1 MSNYT
6 FSRNPIINI
15 TRSKFKRNH
24 RLLTTF
30 NAGKIVPIQIDEVL
44 PGDTKKLKTNC
55 VIRMSTP
62 IKPVMDNAFCD
73 IMHFFIPARLLWE
86 HWKEFQGENS
96 SGYWKQQTEYTIPQ
110 TTAPTGGWN
119 NGTLADYFGI
129 PTKVSGLS
137 VNSLPF
143 RAYVQVWN
151 DWFRDENN
159 QNPAYMTTGDGTT
172 TGTNGTNLVT
182 DVITGGTLLPCAK
195 IHDYFTSALPEPQKG
210 PDVLMPFN
218 VNDAIPVTGMAPV
231 ITHSVNVYG
240 DDTNFEKPSADLNW
254 VNKTNGNLQENKGF
268 IYKNYT
274 AASAPFPATHW
285 TELANVS
292 SLSPAKIQ
300 NVVPGNLWASAGIV
314 DGTPELKA
322 QLSATMAPTI
332 NQLRLAFQLQKMYEK
347 DARGGT
353 RYIEIIKNHFGVTSS
368 DARLQRSEYLGGSRV
383 PITMQQVNQTSST
396 DETSPQGNT
405 AAFSLTADSQY
416 SFTKSFE
423 EHGYILSVAMVR
435 TTHTYQQGLNKLWNR
450 KTRTDFYMP
459 VFANIGEQPIYNKE
473 IYAQGTAADDEVFGY
488 QEAWAD
494 YRYFPNQVTGQFRS
508 NHAENGGLDIWHYAD
523 YYTSKPTLGTDF
535 IQETPNNIDRTL
547 AVQSSV
553 SHQFLADFYF
563 ESTETRPLP
572 IYSIPGLIDHH

>member
-1 MSNYT
+1 MSNFT

-73 IMHFFIPARLLWE
+73 IMHFFIPARLLWD

-218 VNDAIPVTGMAPV
+218 VSDAIPVTGRVPV
-231 ITHSVNVYG
+231 ITQNTNVYS
-240 DDTNFEKPSADLNW
+240 DDTNFDIPSTDLRW
-254 VNKTNGNLQENKGF
+254 TSTAGTLF
-268 IYKNYT
+268 PTT
-274 AASAPFPATHW
+274 AANRVIYASKNANTGAYQTIGSMSGNTDITLGTSIVPA
-285 TELANVS
+285 
-292 SLSPAKIQ
+292 
-300 NVVPGNLWASAGIV
+300 NLWASAGIV

-473 IYAQGTAADDEVFGY
+473 IYAQGTKADDEVFGY

-494 YRYFPNQVTGQFRS
+494 YRYFPN
-508 NHAENGGLDIWHYAD
+508 
-523 YYTSKPTLGTDF
+523 
-535 IQETPNNIDRTL
+535 
-547 AVQSSV
+547 
-553 SHQFLADFYF
+553 
-563 ESTETRPLP
+563 
-572 IYSIPGLIDHH
+572 

>member
-1 MSNYT
+1 MSNFT

-218 VNDAIPVTGMAPV
+218 TSDAIPVTGRAPV
-231 ITHSVNVYG
+231 ITQTTSVYD
-240 DDTNFEKPSADLNW
+240 DDTNYTKPPTTLKW
-254 VNKTNGNLQENKGF
+254 VSTSNGNS
-268 IYKNYT
+268 
-274 AASAPFPATHW
+274 ASPGLLYSASGSTTTGALVVGSGVSTNAT
-285 TELANVS
+285 NVS
-292 SLSPAKIQ
+292 VA
-300 NVVPGNLWASAGIV
+300 PGNLWASAGIV
-314 DGTPELKA
+314 DGTPELSA

-473 IYAQGTAADDEVFGY
+473 IYAQGTDADDEVFGY

-508 NHAENGGLDIWHYAD
+508 NNAENGGLDIWHYAD

-535 IQETPNNIDRTL
+535 IQETANNIDRTL

-553 SHQFLADFYF
+553 AHQFLADFYF

>member
-6 FSRNPIINI
+6 FARNPIINI

-24 RLLTTF
+24 RHLTTF

-44 PGDTKKLKTNC
+44 PGDTKKLRTNC

-110 TTAPTGGWN
+110 TKAPTGGWN

-182 DVITGGTLLPCAK
+182 DVVTGGTLLPCAK

-218 VNDAIPVTGMAPV
+218 VNDAIPVTGLAPV
-231 ITHSVNVYG
+231 ITHTVNVYG
-240 DDTNFEKPSADLNW
+240 DDTNHEVPSTNLKWVTKTDAEAYPITATSKLHALYATGATTQQGTKALISNVEPEGTEKS
-254 VNKTNGNLQENKGF
+254 
-268 IYKNYT
+268 
-274 AASAPFPATHW
+274 
-285 TELANVS
+285 
-292 SLSPAKIQ
+292 
-300 NVVPGNLWASAGIV
+300 VVPGNLWASAGIV
-314 DGTPELKA
+314 DGTPELSV

-396 DETSPQGNT
+396 DATSPQGNT

-473 IYAQGTAADDEVFGY
+473 IYAQGNAQDDQVFGY
-488 QEAWAD
+488 QEAWAE
-494 YRYFPNQVTGQFRS
+494 YRYFPNMVTGQFRS
-508 NHAENGGLDIWHYAD
+508 NHAQTGGLDIWHYAD
-523 YYTSKPTLGTDF
+523 YYTSKPTLGTNF
-535 IQETPNNIDRTL
+535 IQETENNIDRTL